1 MPGPMKDY
9 GRLALLVIVVVL
21 AAFGYVHLQQNKGYG
36 LKVGTPA
43 PAFTLPVRGGGSV
56 DLASLRGHVV
66 VVNFWATWCPP
77 CVAEM
82 PSLDRLHRALSRDGL
97 VVLAVSADEDEAA
110 LTTFLEKGGLALKV
124 LRDPG
129 GAVAQGQYR
138 TTGYPETFVIDAAGV
153 IRETYVGP
161 ADWDTPDALDHF
173 RSLLRPA
180 DR

>member
-1 MPGPMKDY
+1 MKDY
-9 GRLALLVIVVVL
+9 GRLALLVLVVV
-21 AAFGYVHLQQNKGYG
+21 AVAFGYVQLQQNKGYG
-36 LKVGTPA
+36 LKIGTPA
-43 PAFTLPVRGGGSV
+43 PPFTLPVHGGGSV
-56 DLASLRGHVV
+56 DLASLKGHVV

-97 VVLAVSADEDEAA
+97 VVLGVSVDEDEPALAA
-110 LTTFLEKGGLALKV
+110 FIEKGGLTLKV

-129 GAVAQGQYR
+129 ATVAAGPYR

-161 ADWDTPDALDHF
+161 ADWDTPEALDHF
-173 RSLLRPA
+173 RRLLKPA

>member
-1 MPGPMKDY
+1 MKDY
-9 GRLALLVIVVVL
+9 GRLALLVIAVVAV
-21 AAFGYVHLQQNKGYG
+21 AFGYVHLQQNKGYG
-36 LKVGTPA
+36 LKAGTPA
-43 PAFTLPVRGGGSV
+43 PPFALPVRGGGSV

-97 VVLAVSADEDEAA
+97 VVLGVSVDQDEAA
-110 LTTFLEKGGLALKV
+110 LTAFIEKSGGLTLKV

-129 GAVAQGQYR
+129 GAVASGRYL
-138 TTGYPETFVIDAAGV
+138 TTGYPETFVIDGAGV

-173 RSLLRPA
+173 RGLLKPA
-180 DR
+180 D